1 MNLSKFNTI
10 ISLSNDEIIEEI
22 CSIENIIFNLRLKKS
37 TRQTFKIHELRN
49 NKRKL
54 AQLKTLSKV
63 REKKNSLSN
72 NDMKKI

>member
-22 CSIENIIFNLRLKKS
+22 CSIENIIFNLQLKKS
-37 TRQTFKIHELRN
+37 TRQTFKVHELRN

-54 AQLKTLSKV
+54 AQLKTLSKI
-63 REKKNSLSN
+63 REKDNLLSN
-72 NDMKKI
+72 NDIN